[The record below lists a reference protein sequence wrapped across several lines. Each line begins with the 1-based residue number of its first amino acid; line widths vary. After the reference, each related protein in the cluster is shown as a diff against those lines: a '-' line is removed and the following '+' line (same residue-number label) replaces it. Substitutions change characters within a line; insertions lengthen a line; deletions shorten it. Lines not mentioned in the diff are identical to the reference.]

1 MKAFMVFSIINSYF
15 RSMANL
21 VSHKAEHL
29 VGSEIIKLAGEV
41 NQKIKE
47 GQTIYNL
54 TIGDFDPHLFSIPAE
69 LKQYIIDA
77 YTENQ
82 TNYPPAD
89 GMQELRI
96 AIASFI
102 SEHQGLTYGANE
114 YLVAGGGRPL
124 IYAIYQALLD
134 ADDKVVYP
142 VPSWNN
148 NHYCHLSDAQ
158 KIEIETTPENGFL
171 PTAKELKPFIEEATI
186 IALCSPLNPTG
197 TMFRREQLLPICEM
211 VVAENERRKTANIKP
226 LYVLYDQI
234 YWMLTMKGID
244 HVDPVSL
251 VPEMKAYTIFV
262 DGISKVFAAT
272 GVRVGWS
279 FGPEYVIGKMKSI
292 LGHIGAWAPKA
303 EQVAV
308 SRFLQNKEA
317 LTTFVQELKQKVTNR
332 FDRIYY
338 GFEVLSQKGYPV
350 KIIAPEGAIYLTAQ
364 FALKGYTQANGKVI
378 ESTED
383 ITAFLLDQAGIA
395 VVPFT
400 AFGVAKGTDWYRI
413 SVGTLK
419 ESDVPEMIS
428 KLEQALATLQLRRT
442 N

>member
-1 MKAFMVFSIINSYF
+1 M
-15 RSMANL
+15 RNL
-21 VSHKAEHL
+21 VSQKAEHL
-29 VGSEIIKLAGEV
+29 IGSEIIKLAGEV

-54 TIGDFDPHLFSIPAE
+54 TIGDFDPELFPIPKE

-77 YTENQ
+77 YTQNQ

-89 GMQELRI
+89 GMTELRT

-102 SEHQGLTYGANE
+102 RSHQGLDYPIGQ

-134 ADDKVVYP
+134 ANDKVIYP

-158 KIEIETTPENGFL
+158 RIELNTTPENGFL
-171 PTAKELKPFIEEATI
+171 PTAAELKPYIEYATL

-197 TMFRREQLLPICEM
+197 TMFRKEQLLPICNM
-211 VVAENERRKTANIKP
+211 VITENERRKTTGAKP

-234 YWMLTMKGID
+234 YWMLTMKRAE
-244 HVDPVSL
+244 HTDPVTL
-251 VPEMKAYTIFV
+251 VPGMKEYTIFV
-262 DGISKVFAAT
+262 DGISKSLSAT

-279 FGPEYVIGKMKSI
+279 FGPEYVINKMKAI

-303 EQVAV
+303 EQVAT
-308 SRFLQNKEA
+308 SRFLQNAPALAEYLAELKHKITVRFEGIYNGFEA
-317 LTTFVQELKQKVTNR
+317 LR
-332 FDRIYY
+332 
-338 GFEVLSQKGYPV
+338 QKGYPV

-364 FALKGYTQANGKVI
+364 FALKGYSTADGKVI
-378 ESTED
+378 GTTDD
-383 ITAFLLDQAGIA
+383 ITAFLLNHAQLA

-413 SVGTLK
+413 SVGTLRDT
-419 ESDVPEMIS
+419 DVPEMLD
-428 KLEQALATLQLRRT
+428 KLESALASLKQ
-442 N
+442 NAQS

>member
-1 MKAFMVFSIINSYF
+1 MG
-15 RSMANL
+15 NL
-21 VSHKAEHL
+21 VSQKAEHL

-47 GQTIYNL
+47 GQIIYNL
-54 TIGDFDPHLFSIPAE
+54 TIGDFDPNLFSIPAE

-77 YTENQ
+77 YTQNH

-89 GMQELRI
+89 GMAELRT

-102 SEHQGLTYGANE
+102 KTHQGLDYPIGQ

-124 IYAIYQALLD
+124 IYAIYQTLLD
-134 ADDKVVYP
+134 KDDKVIYP

-158 KIEIETTPENGFL
+158 RIEIETTPENGFL
-171 PTAKELKPFIEEATI
+171 PTADELKPFIKEATI
-186 IALCSPLNPTG
+186 LALCSPLNPTG
-197 TMFRREQLLPICEM
+197 TMFRKEQLLPICELVM
-211 VVAENERRKTANIKP
+211 AENERRKSEGSKP

-244 HVDPVSL
+244 HTDPVTL
-251 VPEMKAYTIFV
+251 VPGMKEYTIFV
-262 DGISKVFAAT
+262 DGISKSLAAT

-279 FGPEYVIGKMKSI
+279 FGPEYVISKMKAI

-303 EQVAV
+303 EQVAA
-308 SRFLQNKEA
+308 SRFLQNTEA
-317 LTTFVQELKQKVTNR
+317 LSSYLAELKQKITVR
-332 FDRIYY
+332 FEGIYN
-338 GFEVLSQKGYPV
+338 GFEVLNKKGYPV
-350 KIIAPEGAIYLTAQ
+350 KIIAPEGAIYLTAR
-364 FALKGYTQANGKVI
+364 FALKGYTMPDGKTI
-378 ESTED
+378 ETTED
-383 ITAFLLDQAGIA
+383 ITAFLLNQAQLA

-419 ESDVPEMIS
+419 DTDVPEMIS
-428 KLEQALATLQLRRT
+428 KLETALSQLKQAAQS
-442 N
+442 

>member
-1 MKAFMVFSIINSYF
+1 MG
-15 RSMANL
+15 NL

-29 VGSEIIKLAGEV
+29 IGSEIIKLAGEV

-54 TIGDFDPHLFSIPAE
+54 TIGDFDPNLFSIPAE

-77 YTENQ
+77 YTQNQ

-89 GMQELRI
+89 GMAELRT

-102 SEHQGLTYGANE
+102 KSHQGLDYPIGQ

-134 ADDKVVYP
+134 KDDKVIYP

-148 NHYCHLSDAQ
+148 NHYCHLTDAQ
-158 KIEIETTPENGFL
+158 RIELNTLPENGFL
-171 PTAKELKPFIEEATI
+171 PTADELRPFIKDATL

-197 TMFRREQLLPICEM
+197 TMFRKEQLLPICEM
-211 VVAENERRKTANIKP
+211 VIAENDRRKASGAKP

-244 HVDPVSL
+244 HTDPVTL
-251 VPEMKAYTIFV
+251 VPAMKEYTIFV
-262 DGISKVFAAT
+262 DGISKSLAAT

-292 LGHIGAWAPKA
+292 LGHVGAWAPKA
-303 EQVAV
+303 EQVAT
-308 SRFLQNKEA
+308 SHFLQNTTALSSYLTELKHKITVRFEGIYNGFEA
-317 LTTFVQELKQKVTNR
+317 LNK
-332 FDRIYY
+332 
-338 GFEVLSQKGYPV
+338 KGYPV

-364 FALKGYTQANGKVI
+364 FALKGYTTPDGKVI
-378 ESTED
+378 DSTED
-383 ITAFLLDQAGIA
+383 ITAFLLNHAQFA

-400 AFGVAKGTDWYRI
+400 AFGVAKGTDWYRL

-419 ESDVPEMIS
+419 ESDVAEMLN
-428 KLEQALATLQLRRT
+428 KLESALATLKQSAQV
-442 N
+442 

>member
-1 MKAFMVFSIINSYF
+1 
-15 RSMANL
+15 MANL

-54 TIGDFDPHLFSIPAE
+54 TIGDFDPNLFSIPTE

-77 YTENQ
+77 YTQNQ

-89 GMQELRI
+89 GMLELRT
-96 AIASFI
+96 AIAHFI
-102 SEHQGLTYGANE
+102 ESQQGLSYSVDE

-124 IYAIYQALLD
+124 IYAIYQTLLD
-134 ADDKVVYP
+134 KDDKVIYP

-158 KIEIETTPENGFL
+158 KIEIETSPENGFL
-171 PTAKELKPFIEEATI
+171 PTAEELKPLIKDATI

-197 TMFRREQLLPICEM
+197 TMFRKEQLLPICEM
-211 VVAENERRKTANIKP
+211 VIAENNSRKASGQKP

-251 VPEMKAYTIFV
+251 VPAMKEYTIFV
-262 DGISKVFAAT
+262 DGISKSLAAT

-279 FGPEYVIGKMKSI
+279 FGPAYVIGKMKAI

-308 SRFLQNKEA
+308 GKFLQNTTA
-317 LTTFVQELKQKVTNR
+317 LANYISELKQKITVR
-332 FDRIYY
+332 FEGIYN
-338 GFEVLSQKGYPV
+338 GMEALNQKGYPV

-364 FALKGYTQANGKVI
+364 FALKGYIQPDGKTI
-378 ESTED
+378 ETTED
-383 ITAFLLDQAGIA
+383 ITAFLLNHAQIA

-419 ESDVPEMIS
+419 DTDVPQMML
-428 KLEQALATLQLRRT
+428 KLEAALAQLKKRAEL
-442 N
+442 

>member
-1 MKAFMVFSIINSYF
+1 MG
-15 RSMANL
+15 NL
-21 VSHKAEHL
+21 VSQKAEHL

-54 TIGDFDPHLFSIPAE
+54 TIGDFDPNLFSIPAE

-77 YTENQ
+77 YTQNQ

-89 GMQELRI
+89 GMLELRQS
-96 AIASFI
+96 IASFI
-102 SEHQGLTYGANE
+102 SEHQGLNYGVNE

-134 ADDKVVYP
+134 KDDKVIYP

-148 NHYCHLSDAQ
+148 NHYCHLTDAQ
-158 KIEIETTPENGFL
+158 KIEIETQPENGFL
-171 PTAKELKPFIEEATI
+171 PTADELKPLINDATI

-211 VVAENERRKTANIKP
+211 VIAENERRKAADQKP

-234 YWMLTMKGID
+234 YWMLTLKDIE
-244 HVDPVSL
+244 HIDPVSL
-251 VPEMKAYTIFV
+251 VPAMKEYTIFV
-262 DGISKVFAAT
+262 DGISKSLAAT

-308 SRFLQNKEA
+308 SKFLQNKTA
-317 LTTFVQELKQKVTNR
+317 FSSFINELKQKINIR
-332 FDRIYY
+332 FDGIYN
-338 GFEVLSQKGYPV
+338 GIKSLQAKGYPV
-350 KIIAPEGAIYLTAQ
+350 NIIAPEGAIYLTAQ
-364 FALKGYTQANGKVI
+364 FALKGFKMPDGKTI
-378 ESTED
+378 ETTED
-383 ITAFLLDQAGIA
+383 ITSFLLNHAQLA

-400 AFGVAKGTDWYRI
+400 AFGVAPGTDWYRI
-413 SVGTLK
+413 SVGTIK
-419 ESDVPEMIS
+419 ENELPELIN
-428 KLEQALATLQLRRT
+428 KLETALASLGVRGVE
-442 N
+442 

>member
-1 MKAFMVFSIINSYF
+1 MG
-15 RSMANL
+15 NL

-29 VGSEIIKLAGEV
+29 IGSEIIKLAGEV

-54 TIGDFDPHLFSIPAE
+54 TIGDFDPNLFSIPAE

-77 YTENQ
+77 YTQNQ

-89 GMQELRI
+89 GMAELRT

-102 SEHQGLTYGANE
+102 KTHQDLDYPIGQ

-124 IYAIYQALLD
+124 IYAIYQTLLD
-134 ADDKVVYP
+134 KGDKVIYP

-158 KIEIETTPENGFL
+158 RIELNTLPENGFL
-171 PTAKELKPFIEEATI
+171 PTAAELKPYIKDATL

-197 TMFRREQLLPICEM
+197 TMFRKEQLLPICEM
-211 VVAENERRKTANIKP
+211 VMAENERRKAEGSKP

-244 HVDPVSL
+244 HTDPVTL
-251 VPEMKAYTIFV
+251 MPGMKAYTIFV
-262 DGISKVFAAT
+262 DGISKSLAAT

-279 FGPEYVIGKMKSI
+279 FGPEYVIGKMKAI

-303 EQVAV
+303 EQVAA
-308 SRFLQNKEA
+308 SHFLQNVGALSNYLAELKHKITVRFEGIYKGFEA
-317 LTTFVQELKQKVTNR
+317 LNH
-332 FDRIYY
+332 
-338 GFEVLSQKGYPV
+338 KGYPV

-364 FALKGYTQANGKVI
+364 FALKGYTTPEGKTI

-383 ITAFLLDQAGIA
+383 ITAFLLNHAQLA

-419 ESDVPEMIS
+419 ESDVPEMLK
-428 KLEQALATLQLRRT
+428 KLEAALATLKQSAQS
-442 N
+442 

>member
-1 MKAFMVFSIINSYF
+1 
-15 RSMANL
+15 MANL

-54 TIGDFDPHLFSIPAE
+54 TIGDFDPNLFSIPTE

-77 YTENQ
+77 YTQNQ

-89 GMQELRI
+89 GMLELRT
-96 AIASFI
+96 AIAHFI
-102 SEHQGLTYGANE
+102 ESQQGLRYAVDE

-124 IYAIYQALLD
+124 IYAIYQTLLD
-134 ADDKVVYP
+134 KDDKVIYP

-158 KIEIETTPENGFL
+158 KIEIETSPENGFL
-171 PTAKELKPFIEEATI
+171 PTAEELKPLVKDATI

-197 TMFRREQLLPICEM
+197 TMFRKEQLLPICEM
-211 VVAENERRKTANIKP
+211 VIAENNSRKATGQKP

-251 VPEMKAYTIFV
+251 VPAMKEYTIFV
-262 DGISKVFAAT
+262 DGISKSLAAT

-279 FGPEYVIGKMKSI
+279 FGPAYVIGKMKAI

-308 SRFLQNKEA
+308 GKFLQNTTA
-317 LTTFVQELKQKVTNR
+317 LANYISELKQKITVR
-332 FDRIYY
+332 FEGIYT
-338 GFEVLSQKGYPV
+338 GMEALNQKGYPV

-364 FALKGYTQANGKVI
+364 FALKGYTQPDGKTI
-378 ESTED
+378 ETTED
-383 ITAFLLDQAGIA
+383 ITAFLLNHAQIA

-419 ESDVPEMIS
+419 DTDVPQMML
-428 KLEQALATLQLRRT
+428 KLESALALLKKRAEL
-442 N
+442 